1 MGDRSPKDK
10 QKKQKQHK
18 QELNQKQQ
26 HRQENMQKN
35 RHNTAEQPGADKEDA
50 GQEQYKR
57 AG

>member
-10 QKKQKQHK
+10 QKKQKQHVK
-18 QELNQKQQ
+18 EVNQKQQ
-26 HRQENMQKN
+26 HRQENMAKN
-35 RHNTAEQPGADKEDA
+35 RHNQAPAEGEETN